1 MIRKLRMN
9 LLLMRQS
16 VNVWL
21 WRKGWGT
28 RKQKYNV
35 EELPPIAYEVYKQ
48 PRIGRYYFIAG
59 LVIGYIPYIVHMNQ
73 WLK

>member
-1 MIRKLRMN
+1 MIRKLR
-9 LLLMRQS
+9 LMRQS
-16 VNVWL
+16 LNVWL

-28 RKQKYNV
+28 RKQRYNV
-35 EELPPIAYEVYKQ
+35 YDKPIKYEAYRQ

-59 LVIGYIPYIVHMNQ
+59 LLIGYIPYIVHMNQ